1 MYKYSNVRENLI
13 KAHSLPTLSYAIH
26 HFYFCFKS
34 HYRFI
39 ALPSFKI
46 SYETQFSEN
55 HDFNQFPRRVEIK
68 AIVFSHSA
76 IGDSNVARV
85 SYQVDSH
92 ISLSASNKTPITYQM
107 NDWVYAKTQ
116 STLFSWIPSSFEIF
130 ENLLWTFPSKARNCE
145 QIQWSWAELD
155 WASPL
160 TKVID
165 SFE

>member
-1 MYKYSNVRENLI
+1 MFKYSNVRKNLT
-13 KAHSLPTLSYAIH
+13 KAHSLPTLLYALPH
-26 HFYFCFKS
+26 LNFCFKS
-34 HYRFI
+34 HYEI
-39 ALPSFKI
+39 
-46 SYETQFSEN
+46 QFSEN

-145 QIQWSWAELD
+145 QIRWS
-155 WASPL
+155 
-160 TKVID
+160 
-165 SFE
+165 